1 MTEPSGAAENLPRRH
16 QIEVPQ
22 EHVVGVPAD
31 FASVW
36 HTPESFVIDF
46 LAARG
51 PAQIV
56 DDGGSPAF
64 VQDLVVSARVRMPP
78 THVIEL
84 MKALERQLSTWE
96 MQTGRRAPVD
106 PPHPDL

>member
-1 MTEPSGAAENLPRRH
+1 MSDAAHPLSRAH
-16 QIEVPQ
+16 QIELPP

-36 HTPESFVIDF
+36 HTAESFVIDF
-46 LAARG
+46 LSARG
-51 PAQIV
+51 PAQVGEHEGEPVI
-56 DDGGSPAF
+56 

-84 MKALERQLSTWE
+84 MKALERQLSIWE
-96 MQTGRRAPVD
+96 TETGRRAPVD
-106 PPHPDL
+106 PTLPDV

>member
-1 MTEPSGAAENLPRRH
+1 MDEVPTQLPRTH
-16 QIEVPQ
+16 KIELPT

-36 HTPESFVIDF
+36 HTPESLVIDF
-46 LAARG
+46 LSARG
-51 PAQIV
+51 PARVEQI
-56 DDGGSPAF
+56 DDASTI
-64 VQDLVVSARVRMPP
+64 VQDLVVSARIRMPP

-84 MKALERQLSTWE
+84 MKALEQQLSTWE
-96 MQTGRRAPVD
+96 TETGRRPPVA

>member
-1 MTEPSGAAENLPRRH
+1 MTDSPQPLQRAH
-16 QIEVPQ
+16 QIELPA

-51 PAQIV
+51 PAQMTEH
-56 DDGGSPAF
+56 DGDPVV

-96 MQTGRRAPVD
+96 TETGRRPPVD
-106 PPHPDL
+106 PDLPSV

>member
-1 MTEPSGAAENLPRRH
+1 MTDSPPQIPRAH
-16 QIEVPQ
+16 QIELPP

-51 PAQIV
+51 PVQVGEHEGQAVIL
-56 DDGGSPAF
+56 
-64 VQDLVVSARVRMPP
+64 QDLVVSARIRMPP

-96 MQTGRRAPVD
+96 TETGRREPLD
-106 PPHPDL
+106 PPFIDL

>member
-1 MTEPSGAAENLPRRH
+1 MSETPPSMNRAHKIELPT
-16 QIEVPQ
+16 

-36 HTPESFVIDF
+36 HTAESLVIDF
-46 LAARG
+46 LSARG
-51 PAQIV
+51 PARV
-56 DDGGSPAF
+56 DHDADGATV

-84 MKALERQLSTWE
+84 MKALEHQLSTWE
-96 MQTGRRAPVD
+96 TETGRRPPVD
-106 PPHPDL
+106 PIISDF

>member
-1 MTEPSGAAENLPRRH
+1 MDDETRPMTRAH
-16 QIEVPQ
+16 QIELPP
-22 EHVVGVPAD
+22 EHAVGVPAD

-36 HTPESFVIDF
+36 HTQESFVIDF

-51 PAQIV
+51 PAEV
-56 DDGGSPAF
+56 GEHEGEE
-64 VQDLVVSARVRMPP
+64 VLLQDLVVSARVRMPP

-84 MKALERQLSTWE
+84 MKALERQLSLWE
-96 MQTGRRAPVD
+96 TETGRLAPVD

>member
-1 MTEPSGAAENLPRRH
+1 MTESPDSLPRRH
-16 QIEVPQ
+16 QIEVPSDL
-22 EHVVGVPAD
+22 VVGVPAD

-46 LAARG
+46 LSARG
-51 PAQIV
+51 PAQIM
-56 DDGGSPAF
+56 DDEGTPVLS
-64 VQDLVVSARVRMPP
+64 QDLVVSARVRMPP

-96 MQTGRRAPVD
+96 TETGRRAPVD
-106 PPHPDL
+106 PELPGL

>member
-1 MTEPSGAAENLPRRH
+1 MTDGPDNLPRRH
-16 QIEVPQ
+16 QIELPA
-22 EHVVGVPAD
+22 EHAVGVPAD

-36 HTPESFVIDF
+36 HTSEAFVIDF
-46 LAARG
+46 LSARA
-51 PAQIV
+51 PAQLV
-56 DDGGSPAF
+56 DEEGQPVV

-84 MKALERQLSTWE
+84 MKALERQLSQWE
-96 MQTGRRAPVD
+96 TETGQRAPLD

>member
-1 MTEPSGAAENLPRRH
+1 MTDNPSQIPRAH
-16 QIEVPQ
+16 QIELPP

-51 PAQIV
+51 PAQV
-56 DDGGSPAF
+56 ADHEGEPVV
-64 VQDLVVSARVRMPP
+64 VQD
-78 THVIEL
+78 TE
-84 MKALERQLSTWE
+84 
-96 MQTGRRAPVD
+96 TGRRAPVD
-106 PPHPDL
+106 PELPGI

>member
-1 MTEPSGAAENLPRRH
+1 MTDTPQPIPRAH
-16 QIEVPQ
+16 QIELPA

-46 LAARG
+46 LATRG
-51 PAQIV
+51 PAQMTEH
-56 DDGGSPAF
+56 DGDPVV

-84 MKALERQLSTWE
+84 MKALERQLSIWE
-96 MQTGRRAPVD
+96 TETGRRPPLD
-106 PPHPDL
+106 PTLPAL

>member
-1 MTEPSGAAENLPRRH
+1 MTDTPPPPARTH
-16 QIEVPQ
+16 QIELPA

-31 FASVW
+31 YASVW
-36 HTPESFVIDF
+36 HTPESFVLDF

-51 PAQIV
+51 PAQV
-56 DDGGSPAF
+56 GEHEGHPVV

-84 MKALERQLSTWE
+84 MKALERQLSIWE
-96 MQTGRRAPVD
+96 TETGRRPPVD
-106 PPHPDL
+106 PSLPPL

>member
-1 MTEPSGAAENLPRRH
+1 MSETPPAINRSHKIELP
-16 QIEVPQ
+16 P
-22 EHVVGVPAD
+22 EHTVGVPAD

-36 HTPESFVIDF
+36 HTAESLVIDF

-51 PAQIV
+51 PARV
-56 DDGGSPAF
+56 DHDGENTTV

-84 MKALERQLSTWE
+84 MKALEHQLSTWE
-96 MQTGRRAPVD
+96 TETGRRPPLD
-106 PPHPDL
+106 PLISEF

>member
-1 MTEPSGAAENLPRRH
+1 MTDTPQPISRAH
-16 QIEVPQ
+16 QIELPA

-51 PAQIV
+51 PAQMTER
-56 DDGGSPAF
+56 DGDPVV

-84 MKALERQLSTWE
+84 MKALERQLSAWE
-96 MQTGRRAPVD
+96 TETGRRAPMD
-106 PPHPDL
+106 PDLPAV

>member
-1 MTEPSGAAENLPRRH
+1 MDDESLPVNRAH
-16 QIEVPQ
+16 QIDLPP

-51 PAQIV
+51 PAQVGEHEGEPILL
-56 DDGGSPAF
+56 
-64 VQDLVVSARVRMPP
+64 QDLVVSARIRMPP

-84 MKALERQLSTWE
+84 MKALERQLSLWE
-96 MQTGRRAPVD
+96 TETGRRTPME
-106 PPHPDL
+106 PLHPDL

>member
-1 MTEPSGAAENLPRRH
+1 MSDSPGGLARAH
-16 QIEVPQ
+16 QIELPP
-22 EHVVGVPAD
+22 EHVVGVHAD

-51 PAQIV
+51 PAQV
-56 DDGGSPAF
+56 AEHDGQPVV

-96 MQTGRRAPVD
+96 TETGRRPPVD
-106 PPHPDL
+106 PEFPDL

>member
-1 MTEPSGAAENLPRRH
+1 MTDSPAPVARAH
-16 QIEVPQ
+16 QIELPP

-36 HTPESFVIDF
+36 HTTESFVIDF

-51 PAQIV
+51 PAV
-56 DDGGSPAF
+56 MGDHDGEPVL
-64 VQDLVVSARVRMPP
+64 VQDLVVSARIRMPP

-96 MQTGRRAPVD
+96 TETGRRAPVD
-106 PPHPDL
+106 PTLPDV

>member
-1 MTEPSGAAENLPRRH
+1 MSETPPSVNRAHKIELPA
-16 QIEVPQ
+16 

-36 HTPESFVIDF
+36 HTAESLVIDF

-51 PAQIV
+51 PARIDQ
-56 DDGGSPAF
+56 DADGATV
-64 VQDLVVSARVRMPP
+64 VQDLIVSARVRMPP

-84 MKALERQLSTWE
+84 MKALEHQLSTWE
-96 MQTGRRAPVD
+96 TETGRRPPLD
-106 PPHPDL
+106 PIIPDF

>member
-1 MTEPSGAAENLPRRH
+1 MSESPSSLPRAH
-16 QIEVPQ
+16 QIELPP

-51 PAQIV
+51 PAQIGEHEGAPV
-56 DDGGSPAF
+56 IM
-64 VQDLVVSARVRMPP
+64 QDLVVSARVRMPP

-96 MQTGRRAPVD
+96 TETGRRAPVD
-106 PPHPDL
+106 PPYPGL

>member
-1 MTEPSGAAENLPRRH
+1 MDDEQRPLNRAH
-16 QIEVPQ
+16 QIELPP

-51 PAQIV
+51 PAQVGEHEGEPIV
-56 DDGGSPAF
+56 

-96 MQTGRRAPVD
+96 TETGRLAPVE
-106 PPHPDL
+106 PPYPDL

>member
-1 MTEPSGAAENLPRRH
+1 MSDQPTHLPHAH
-16 QIEVPQ
+16 QIDLPA

-46 LAARG
+46 LATRG
-51 PAQIV
+51 PATV
-56 DDGGSPAF
+56 TEHEGEPVV
-64 VQDLVVSARVRMPP
+64 VQDLVVSTRVRMPP

-84 MKALERQLSTWE
+84 MKALERQLSIWE
-96 MQTGRRAPVD
+96 TETGRRAPVD
-106 PPHPDL
+106 PQLPAI

>member
-1 MTEPSGAAENLPRRH
+1 MTDSPQQIPRAH
-16 QIEVPQ
+16 QIELPP

-51 PAQIV
+51 PAQV
-56 DDGGSPAF
+56 SDHDGEPLV

-96 MQTGRRAPVD
+96 TETGRRAPVD
-106 PPHPDL
+106 PTLPEV

>member
-1 MTEPSGAAENLPRRH
+1 MSESPVPVARAH
-16 QIEVPQ
+16 QIELPA

-51 PAQIV
+51 PATMAEH
-56 DDGGSPAF
+56 DGDPVL

-84 MKALERQLSTWE
+84 MKALERQLSIWE
-96 MQTGRRAPVD
+96 TETGRRAPLD
-106 PPHPDL
+106 PDLPDL

>member
-1 MTEPSGAAENLPRRH
+1 MTDAPHPVGRAH
-16 QIEVPQ
+16 QIELPP

-31 FASVW
+31 YASVW
-36 HTPESFVIDF
+36 HTTESLVIDF

-51 PAQIV
+51 PAAMAEHEGEPV
-56 DDGGSPAF
+56 L

-84 MKALERQLSTWE
+84 MKALERQLSLWE
-96 MQTGRRAPVD
+96 TETGRRPPVD
-106 PPHPDL
+106 PGLPDL